1 MVLGWQSGAWIAAGL
16 FALSPVALAIVLGY
30 SYTKRFT
37 MLSHVVLGL
46 SLAIAPV
53 GAWLAIRARRSD
65 ERWRNLLPEILE
77 RETAFL
83 GLAAPCTRVIVCA
96 QGTYTFDAA
105 MLENWRSDSLSY
117 RELTLATEPH

>member
-1 MVLGWQSGAWIAAGL
+1 MRLVSAQPFLVAAFNRIRSTVGKGSCWIVVEERGRL
-16 FALSPVALAIVLGY
+16 TLALIQRGE
-30 SYTKRFT
+30 
-37 MLSHVVLGL
+37 
-46 SLAIAPV
+46 
-53 GAWLAIRARRSD
+53 WLAIRARRSD
-65 ERWRNLLPEILE
+65 DRWRNLLPEILE

-105 MLENWRSDSLSY
+105 MLENWRADSLSY